1 MSRDEL
7 VGLAGTH
14 SSMITMAPD
23 DREAELD
30 RIRLI
35 TGSVVD
41 DGVVEMPMRCRCWRT
56 VRV

>member
-7 VGLAGTH
+7 VGLAGTY

-23 DREAELD
+23 ERERELD
-30 RIRLI
+30 RIRQV
-35 TGSVVD
+35 TGTVVD
-41 DGVVEMPMRCRCWRT
+41 GDIVEMPMRCRCWRT